1 MKLPP
6 TTEAPHAEILA
17 ALMIQEKQYVMEFI
31 VKSADADIAVEI
43 QDYDKQKVGRNF
55 IGVRLIENIIL
66 E

>member
-1 MKLPP
+1 MPP

-17 ALMIQEKQYVMEFI
+17 ALMIREKQYVMEFI

-43 QDYDKQKVGRNF
+43 QDYDKQKVGRNC